1 MDDRTAGACAPEEIT
16 AVTFTNQAAAEMRQR
31 LCKQLGGK
39 RAAARLTIGTFH
51 AICLGLLGNVKLVS
65 RGEALELAADALQ
78 AVQQTASPAKL
89 LQAVSRV
96 KNGASV
102 EQAGISP
109 ELYEAYQNRLNQL
122 GALDFDDLL
131 AQALKLDVT
140 GRRCF
145 THLLVDEFQDIND
158 TQYELVRAWN
168 RAGRTLFV
176 IGDPDQAIYGFRGAS
191 SRCFARLR
199 ADVPGL
205 QQICLQVNYR
215 STRKFCR
222 RLCPLLNK
230 TRAGPGFC
238 MQTAFRGTA
247 VRLVQA
253 ADDFNEAV
261 FIAKEI
267 GAMAGGVDML
277 DAQKLSHEREAR
289 AFSDIAVLC
298 RTHRQLELIESCCG
312 TDDIPCLVSGRESW
326 LENDNVRGFLAFF
339 RWLLR
344 PDDAAALETA
354 LRLVWQCPQDLIQ
367 QAQRACA
374 RQNRLDLTALRQALP
389 RAATPG
395 NGLPVQKHGL
405 PRRKPKSRG
414 SWQSA
419 GHKSM
424 ALATQW
430 RNCST
435 RLCSTHRCLR
445 CWTRLP
451 LGRRQIFAALQAR
464 AGRQALCRLMTLHG
478 AKGLEFPAVFLAGL
492 SEGALPLEA
501 KGRRQM

>member
-1 MDDRTAGACAPEEIT
+1 MSW
-16 AVTFTNQAAAEMRQR
+16 
-31 LCKQLGGK
+31 L
-39 RAAARLTIGTFH
+39 
-51 AICLGLLGNVKLVS
+51 
-65 RGEALELAADALQ
+65 
-78 AVQQTASPAKL
+78 
-89 LQAVSRV
+89 
-96 KNGASV
+96 
-102 EQAGISP
+102 
-109 ELYEAYQNRLNQL
+109 
-122 GALDFDDLL
+122 
-131 AQALKLDVT
+131 
-140 GRRCF
+140 
-145 THLLVDEFQDIND
+145 
-158 TQYELVRAWN
+158 RAWN

-199 ADVPGL
+199 ADVPGQ
-205 QQICLQVNYR
+205 QQIYLQENYR
-215 STRKFCR
+215 STPQI
-222 RLCPLLNK
+222 LQAALPVIEQNPG
-230 TRAGPGFC
+230 GPRILHANC
-238 MQTAFRGTA
+238 LPGTA

-298 RTHRQLELIESCCG
+298 RTHRQLELIESCLRH
-312 TDDIPCLVSGRESW
+312 DDIPCLVSGRESW

-374 RQNRLDLTALRQALP
+374 RQNRPDLTALRQALP
-389 RAATPG
+389 EGGHAGQWLACAETWLAAAKT
-395 NGLPVQKHGL
+395 
-405 PRRKPKSRG
+405 RKSRG

-451 LGRRQIFAALQAR
+451 LGKRQIFAALQAR
-464 AGRQALCRLMTLHG
+464 AGRQALCG
-478 AKGLEFPAVFLAGL
+478 
-492 SEGALPLEA
+492 
-501 KGRRQM
+501 